1 MSPNFFSQLFGK
13 SPVSPLQR
21 HMEKVSACVAELAP
35 FLEAALAED
44 WSRAETL
51 HQRINDLEHEADSLK
66 HELRLQLPKGL
77 MLPVGRR
84 DLLEVLAMQDKVANR
99 AKDIAGLILGRRMTF
114 PDAVGTPL
122 HAFLQRSVEAT
133 FQAKKAIDEL
143 DELVETGFRGHEVEI
158 VEAML
163 TELDRIESDTD
174 RLQVEVRRQLFALED
189 ELPPVHVMFAYR
201 VIDWI
206 GSLADR
212 SQRVGSRLQLLLA
225 R

>member
-1 MSPNFFSQLFGK
+1 MAPNFFSQLFGK

-21 HMEKVSACVAELAP
+21 HMAEVSACVEELPP
-35 FLEAALAED
+35 FLAAVRAGDWATAEA
-44 WSRAETL
+44 
-51 HQRINDLEHEADSLK
+51 HQQRIGRIESDADRLK

-77 MLPVGRR
+77 MLPVARR

-114 PDAVGTPL
+114 PESVAEPMES
-122 HAFLQRSVEAT
+122 FLQRSVDAT
-133 FQAKKAIDEL
+133 RQARKAIDEL
-143 DELVETGFRGHEVEI
+143 DDLFETGFRGHEVDI
-158 VEAML
+158 VNGML

-174 RLQVEVRRQLFALED
+174 RLQVTTRRAVFALED
-189 ELPPVHVMFAYR
+189 ELPPVHVMFIYR
-201 VIDWI
+201 IIDWI

-212 SQRVGSRLQLLLA
+212 SQRVGSRLQLMLA